1 VVKFPSVDASTGAR
15 TDAPDLALLREQIE
29 TAVAKY
35 AQHDGPLL
43 QILHSVQ
50 SSLGHIPP
58 AAVPMIAT
66 ALNLSRAEV
75 HGVVTFYHYF
85 RQTPPGTR
93 VVQICQAEACRSM
106 HCEEL
111 TQRAKELLGVDFHET
126 TADGRYTLEPVYCL
140 GNCSCAPSLMID
152 SELHGRMTE
161 DRLRAL
167 LEIKAE
173 GAA

>member
-15 TDAPDLALLREQIE
+15 TDAPDLALLRQQIE

-50 SSLGHIPP
+50 ASLGYIPP

-66 ALNLSRAEV
+66 ALNLSRADV

-111 TQRAKELLGVDFHET
+111 TQSAKELLGVDFHQT

-152 SELHGRMTE
+152 GELHGRMTE
-161 DRLRAL
+161 DRLRSV
-167 LEIKAE
+167 LEIE
-173 GAA
+173 PGGER

>member
-1 VVKFPSVDASTGAR
+1 MKSQSVDASTAAR
-15 TDAPDLALLREQIE
+15 TDAHDPVWLREQVE

-43 QILHSVQ
+43 QILHALQ
-50 SSLGHIPP
+50 GSLGYIPP
-58 AAVPMIAT
+58 TVVPMIA
-66 ALNLSRAEV
+66 AAVNLSRAEV
-75 HGVVTFYHYF
+75 HGVITFYHYF
-85 RQTPPGTR
+85 RQTPPGHR

-111 TQRAKELLGVDFHET
+111 TQRAKELLGIDFHET

-152 SELHGRMTE
+152 NELHGRMTPA
-161 DRLRAL
+161 RLPAV
-167 LEIKAE
+167 LELDAE
-173 GAA
+173 IAK